1 MKAEVPFVFFVL
13 VFILLIAINC
23 LAFSQTDSMQRHNN
37 GRETFRTYCSSCH
50 SVHKEIIGPMLASIP
65 KKRTKEWL
73 TRFIRNSQQVIVSG
87 DQYANFLYQQY
98 KQNVMPAFKLSDS
111 QISEILFYIKN
122 ESQYPQEK
130 KTDLDEFVL
139 TDGTPNEIRGKQIFQ
154 NQCATC
160 HFLSKENLSAG
171 PALGSVSKRR
181 PRTWLLPFIKN
192 SQKVIHS
199 GDPYAVNL
207 FNSFDRRIMVS
218 MDFLTDED
226 INAVLD
232 YIEFA
237 SSSTHAERVFAG
249 RQNLS
254 KHNLQQPES
263 KINPEKKENQSLFKV
278 LMIIASTFAAIIFSF
293 LIVKLFQYLQRA
305 NTNETKE
312 SAN

>member
-1 MKAEVPFVFFVL
+1 MKTKVPFVFFVL
-13 VFILLIAINC
+13 VVTLLIASNS
-23 LAFSQTDSMQRHNN
+23 LAFGQADSIQRYNN
-37 GRETFRTYCSSCH
+37 GREAFRTNCSSCH
-50 SVHKEIIGPMLASIP
+50 SVHKEIFGPMLASIP

-73 TRFIRNSQQVIVSG
+73 TGFISNSQHVIVSG

-98 KQNVMPAFKLSDS
+98 NQSVMPAFKLSGT
-111 QISEILFYIKN
+111 QISEILFYIEM

-130 KTDLDEFVL
+130 TELDEFVL
-139 TDGTPNEIRGKQIFQ
+139 TDGSANEIRGKQIFQ

-160 HFLSKENLSAG
+160 HFLSKEDLSEG
-171 PALGSVSKRR
+171 PALGSVPKRR
-181 PRTWLLPFIKN
+181 PRTWLHAFIKN

-199 GDPYAVNL
+199 GDPYAVDL
-207 FNSFDRRIMVS
+207 FNSFDKRVMVS
-218 MDFLTDED
+218 MDFLTDQD
-226 INAVLD
+226 ISAVLD

-293 LIVKLFQYLQRA
+293 LILKLFQYLQRA
-305 NTNETKE
+305 NTSGTKE